1 MVNISLDLQNVAS
14 LNDAEYLVP
23 ALEHDVIQG
32 GGAALGG
39 LHPVS
44 VLNLVEDL
52 GICHTWKKRQH
63 NEK

>member
-1 MVNISLDLQNVAS
+1 MV
-14 LNDAEYLVP
+14 LNSYSIMSIVHLVP
-23 ALEHDVIQG
+23 ALEHDVIQRG
-32 GGAALGG
+32 GTALGG

-52 GICHTWKKRQH
+52 GICHAWKKRQH